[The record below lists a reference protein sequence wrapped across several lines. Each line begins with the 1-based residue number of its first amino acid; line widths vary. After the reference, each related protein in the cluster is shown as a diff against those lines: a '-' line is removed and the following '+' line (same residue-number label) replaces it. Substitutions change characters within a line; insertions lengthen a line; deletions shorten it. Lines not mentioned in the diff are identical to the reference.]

1 MRRFNRVV
9 TQRVGALNDRFLGL
23 GRPLGE
29 ARMVWEVGTEGCE
42 VRSLRSRLGLDSGH
56 ASRLLRTLEADGLVE
71 LEPSPAD
78 RRVRVAR
85 LTSRGLAERA
95 LLEERSD
102 EVASSIARP
111 ADAGRAQRARGR
123 YADGRAATDEGQRRA
138 ARGGSRRARC
148 PALHPGLLRGDRPA
162 VGLGLRPR
170 HQPPRR
176 AAGLR
181 RPRRRLPGRL
191 PPGRARGLR
200 RRQASRRA
208 ASRRSSGCGWPS
220 RCAGWAPAGAFS
232 PSSSADARRHGSSAA
247 RLDTNR
253 FLVEA
258 ISMYRSAGYV
268 EVPPRSTT
276 SPSPTTGSARNSE
289 RLRRPWTSSSS

>member
-1 MRRFNRVV
+1 MTATEVDQVRRFNRVV

-23 GRPLGE
+23 SRPLGE
-29 ARMVWEVGTEGCE
+29 ARMVWEIGTEGCE

-56 ASRLLRTLEADGLVE
+56 ASRLLRTLEADGLVK

-102 EVASSIARP
+102 EVADSILAPLDPGGRSELVGAMRTVERLLMKGTVELRV
-111 ADAGRAQRARGR
+111 ADSAGRDAQRCIRAYFAEIDRRSDSGFDPETSLPAEPWDFVAPTGAFLVAYLQGEPVGCGGVR
-123 YADGRAATDEGQRRA
+123 HLDGGVSEIKRMWVAESVR
-138 ARGGSRRARC
+138 
-148 PALHPGLLRGDRPA
+148 
-162 VGLGLRPR
+162 GLGTG
-170 HQPPRR
+170 RR
-176 AAGLR
+176 LLAGLE
-181 RPRRRLPGRL
+181 
-191 PPGRARGLR
+191 
-200 RRQASRRA
+200 SH
-208 ASRRSSGCGWPS
+208 
-220 RCAGWAPAGAFS
+220 
-232 PSSSADARRHGSSAA
+232 ARRHGSTAA

-268 EVPPRSTT
+268 DVAAFNDEPFAHHWFRK
-276 SPSPTTGSARNSE
+276 E
-289 RLRRPWTSSSS
+289 L